1 MGVNVNA
8 DSTFSRGNGA
18 ETMLCSGQTELWR
31 GGGMWSEGLEGGDEG
46 EEGIID
52 KGNTIMKMPG
62 VLREQS
68 EFAILLKG
76 SSLDT

>member
-1 MGVNVNA
+1 
-8 DSTFSRGNGA
+8 
-18 ETMLCSGQTELWR
+18 
-31 GGGMWSEGLEGGDEG
+31 MWSEGLEGGDEG

-68 EFAILLKG
+68 EFAILPFFFLICI
-76 SSLDT
+76 LFLNFT

>member
-1 MGVNVNA
+1 MREDDFRDAWG
-8 DSTFSRGNGA
+8 GG
-18 ETMLCSGQTELWR
+18 GR

-46 EEGIID
+46 EDGIID
-52 KGNTIMKMPG
+52 KGNPIMKMPG